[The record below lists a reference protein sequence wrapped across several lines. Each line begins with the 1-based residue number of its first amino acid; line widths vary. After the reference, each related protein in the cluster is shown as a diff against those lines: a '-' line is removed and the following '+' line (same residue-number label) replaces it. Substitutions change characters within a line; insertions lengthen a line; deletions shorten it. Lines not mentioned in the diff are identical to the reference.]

1 MIFIRRYDPIYTI
14 SKKFTCYRLKVW
26 KQRDTL
32 KRKIRKFINNKI
44 YQQRTKIDKN
54 HFNFTSEQNFDIIS
68 STSKLLNDSVV
79 LFHSNTKKKKKE
91 KAKYTRNIL
100 SSKEYFVSFVHEP
113 ESKVQPEVINN

>member
-1 MIFIRRYDPIYTI
+1 MIFIRRYDPIYI
-14 SKKFTCYRLKVW
+14 IPKKFTRYRLKVW

-32 KRKIRKFINNKI
+32 KRKTRKFINNKI

-79 LFHSNTKKKKKE
+79 YISFKHKKKE

>member
-1 MIFIRRYDPIYTI
+1 MIFIRRYDPIYI
-14 SKKFTCYRLKVW
+14 IPKKFTRYRLKVW

-54 HFNFTSEQNFDIIS
+54 HINFTSEQNFDIIS

-79 LFHSNTKKKKKE
+79 LFHSNTKKKKKKKLNIRE
-91 KAKYTRNIL
+91 IYSPRKNISYLSFTSRKARFNRKL
-100 SSKEYFVSFVHEP
+100 
-113 ESKVQPEVINN
+113 

>member
-14 SKKFTCYRLKVW
+14 SKKFTRYRLKVW

-79 LFHSNTKKKKKE
+79 YFIQTQKKKKKLNIRE
-91 KAKYTRNIL
+91 IYSPRKNISYLSFTSRKARFNRKL
-100 SSKEYFVSFVHEP
+100 
-113 ESKVQPEVINN
+113 